1 MKKRRIVVIAGSKND
16 IIKHNRAG
24 MDYLREKVKQGLI
37 EVIGVHVRS
46 IHRHPK
52 KTRKLV
58 KKYSDMHNID
68 VMIVEAGKAAH
79 LPGCIDSYLRNEL
92 HDDRIVV
99 IGVGLP
105 GKNIMDLLAAELSIT
120 EVPSTQVIYAGKKFL
135 DGCIIACE
143 KPLPE
148 IKLGVIPPIEDF
160 TLDGAYAITVEEEP
174 AVPQSKEAT
183 WGRESFLDQVTRTK

>member
-1 MKKRRIVVIAGSKND
+1 MAKKRRVVVIAGSRND

-37 EVIGVHVRS
+37 ELVGVHVRS

-68 VMIVEAGKAAH
+68 VIIAEAGKAAH
-79 LPGCIDSYLRNEL
+79 LPGGIDSYLRNEL
-92 HDDRIVV
+92 KDTWIVV
-99 IGVGLP
+99 VGVGLP
-105 GKNIMDLLAAELSIT
+105 GKTIKDAQASEFGIT

-143 KPLPE
+143 KPLPKIE
-148 IKLGVIPPIEDF
+148 LGEIPPADDF
-160 TLDGAYAITVEEEP
+160 TLEQAWGITEDEESGATQP
-174 AVPQSKEAT
+174 KEAS
-183 WGRESFLDQVTRTK
+183 WGEDRI